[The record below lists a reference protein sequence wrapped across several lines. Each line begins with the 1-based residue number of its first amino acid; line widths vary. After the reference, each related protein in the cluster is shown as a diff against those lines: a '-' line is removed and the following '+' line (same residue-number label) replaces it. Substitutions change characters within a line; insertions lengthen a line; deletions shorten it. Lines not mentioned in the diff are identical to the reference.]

1 MDSKTFE
8 WLSVCI
14 ETAPDNNSLEGI
26 RITIEWFYEL
36 DKDFDSFDKLIN
48 IIIQQEKTLNNGKI
62 STNKN

>member
-1 MDSKTFE
+1 MDSRTFD
-8 WLSVCI
+8 WLKDCI

-48 IIIQQEKTLNNGKI
+48 LILNQQNILNNATPNNP
-62 STNKN
+62 S